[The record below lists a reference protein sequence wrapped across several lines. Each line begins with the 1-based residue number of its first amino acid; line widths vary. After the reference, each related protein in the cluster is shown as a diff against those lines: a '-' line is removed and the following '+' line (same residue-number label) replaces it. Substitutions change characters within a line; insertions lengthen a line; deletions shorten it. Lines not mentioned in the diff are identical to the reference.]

1 METLTPKSLCHL
13 PHTCPRCREH
23 PVEAPRH
30 VASSP
35 QDNSA
40 SQRGSRSCKS
50 CGLKRRTTAK
60 WNARSHPPWAL
71 AQAPSLT
78 HWGHRTPHLASV
90 TLHFFVC
97 VLRDN
102 DTTLL
107 GSVHP
112 VFLGCRL
119 CALLCARSG
128 ICLGQG
134 NTSLCSKGLSAL
146 TEKICQQTFCKETV
160 GALTRGPEDTR
171 EQGRRTASQGRS
183 PQGVCQEVAAPE
195 LKAA

>member
-1 METLTPKSLCHL
+1 MQRTRRGAATPRGFFTARQPCFSERKSELQEL
-13 PHTCPRCREH
+13 W
-23 PVEAPRH
+23 
-30 VASSP
+30 P
-35 QDNSA
+35 QTQDHS
-40 SQRGSRSCKS
+40 
-50 CGLKRRTTAK
+50 K
-60 WNARSHPPWAL
+60 WNARSRPPWAL

-78 HWGHRTPHLASV
+78 HWGHRTPRLASV

-134 NTSLCSKGLSAL
+134 DTSLCSKGLSAL
-146 TEKICQQTFCKETV
+146 TGE
-160 GALTRGPEDTR
+160 GLSPDLL
-171 EQGRRTASQGRS
+171 QGDSG
-183 PQGVCQEVAAPE
+183 GID
-195 LKAA
+195 